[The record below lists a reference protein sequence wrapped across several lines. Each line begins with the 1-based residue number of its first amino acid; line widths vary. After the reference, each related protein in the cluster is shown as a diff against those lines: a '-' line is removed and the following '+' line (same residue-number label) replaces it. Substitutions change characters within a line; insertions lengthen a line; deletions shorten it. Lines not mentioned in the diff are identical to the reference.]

1 MWFICGIFQRQI
13 DFYHIRQKTI
23 WYTLQGITCFFL
35 FVCLFFVA
43 TDLLDL
49 LSLKSQ
55 DLKEKS
61 RFERKC
67 KNTSKSFDLVFIPT
81 ENKFVRE

>member
-43 TDLLDL
+43 IDLLDL
-49 LSLKSQ
+49 LPLKSQ
-55 DLKEKS
+55 DLKENVKT
-61 RFERKC
+61 RVNLLILYLFRRKI
-67 KNTSKSFDLVFIPT
+67 NS
-81 ENKFVRE
+81 